1 MNEERLCIS
10 FQTIER
16 RVNEDVSEWLIELG
30 KL

>member
-1 MNEERLCIS
+1 MNEERFYIS